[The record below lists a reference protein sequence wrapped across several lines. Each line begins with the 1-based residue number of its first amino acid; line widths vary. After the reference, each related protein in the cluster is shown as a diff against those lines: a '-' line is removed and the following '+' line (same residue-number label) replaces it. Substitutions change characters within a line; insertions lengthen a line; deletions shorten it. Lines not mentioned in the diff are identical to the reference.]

1 MVEGETESNRECAG
15 EGHTNVV
22 LKLVE
27 AVPGADGRPAVTTL
41 LGTQVAISWQ
51 VYMVSIPLDLQR
63 DLWPLIQ
70 VTTLEK
76 GECSNILGCIGHRIE
91 VDTET
96 QSITAPV
103 A

>member
-15 EGHTNVV
+15 EGHTSVV

-27 AVPGADGRPAVTTL
+27 AVLGADGRPAVTTL

-63 DLWPLIQ
+63 DLWPLIR
-70 VTTLEK
+70 VTTNYTGK
-76 GECSNILGCIGHRIE
+76 GGVLKYFKVYWLQDRS
-91 VDTET
+91 
-96 QSITAPV
+96 
-103 A
+103 